1 MGKDSVRVGL
11 YYNTITGQVG
21 FVIEDEDIG
30 YIGGYTHDEPFILV
44 AAKQEWPDP
53 EMNLSADVSIDVF
66 TKGHDLQFTY
76 PVGTMGLD
84 GIEVPEVDE
93 DPVHTYPL
101 DATHE
106 QLQEWGAERF
116 ILNDDAGHHLSLS
129 NVNNGDFYA
138 ISSAVADAYIN
149 GTPIPLE
156 HSIVSAGEI
165 VAVEFSLE
173 LAADISSESDLVVLS
188 VGALG
193 EQSGAS
199 LSCWI
204 EYFNNEPTY
213 SMIIN
218 TVHNDGGE
226 NLPLVSLP
234 YWGGV
239 LNFRVGLRFNFSA
252 HEAHYII
259 DGESFGPY
267 EIGGDAQIPLE
278 ITATCWEGAVIHSA
292 DVKTFVHGKD
302 LQFAYPLG
310 TVGLDGEPV
319 KFQQ

>member
-1 MGKDSVRVGL
+1 GE
-11 YYNTITGQVG
+11 TIDLNPV
-21 FVIEDEDIG
+21 EPE
-30 YIGGYTHDEPFILV
+30 THIF
-44 AAKQEWPDP
+44 
-53 EMNLSADVSIDVF
+53 
-66 TKGHDLQFTY
+66 
-76 PVGTMGLD
+76 
-84 GIEVPEVDE
+84 
-93 DPVHTYPL
+93 PL

-173 LAADISSESDLVVLS
+173 LAADVSSESDLVVLS

-213 SMIIN
+213 SIIIN

-234 YWGGV
+234 YWGGD
-239 LNFRVGLRFNFSA
+239 LNFRVGLRFDFSA
-252 HEAHYII
+252 HEAHCII

-292 DVKTFVHGKD
+292 DVKTFVYGKD
-302 LQFAYPLG
+302 LQFTYPAG

-319 KFQQ
+319 RFSH